1 MIIDCFTF
9 FDELDLLEIR
19 LNELK
24 DVVDV
29 FVLTESAHTFT
40 GLPKPLYFDKNRDRF
55 KDFNIVHTVFD
66 YIPCTPGQSEK
77 NQKQCN
83 LDYAFNNIFHPGDII
98 IQGDCD
104 EIPRASVVRNA
115 IKEEWKSARLVMTL
129 FYYYMNCRETSKMGK
144 VWKNSRLLRPD
155 GWFEYNA
162 KQNDKTDRVYFDA
175 GWHFSFL
182 TDIQKKLESWGHAL
196 EYNKPP
202 FNTKEHAEECKRLG
216 LDLFKRRG
224 KSALTFEF
232 IEDISYLP
240 QYVLDN
246 MDRFDKYLNHGSRP

>member
-1 MIIDCFTF
+1 MIIDCFPF

-29 FVLTESAHTFT
+29 FVLTESPYTFT
-40 GLPKPLYFDKNRDRF
+40 GIEKPLYFNDNKKRF
-55 KDFNIVHTVFD
+55 KGFNIIHTVYRPSGKYHPTVF
-66 YIPCTPGQSEK
+66 EK
-77 NQKQCN
+77 HQKQFN
-83 LDYAFNNIFHPGDII
+83 LDSAFDTIFKAGDII

-104 EIPRASVVRNA
+104 EIPKASVVKEA
-115 IKEEWKSARLVMTL
+115 IKDKSWKSIRLRMSL
-129 FYYYMNCRETSKMGK
+129 FYYYLNCRELPTKR

-162 KQNDKTDRVYFDA
+162 KQNDKTDQVLWNS

-182 TDIQKKLESWGHAL
+182 GDVQKKIEAWGHAN

-202 FNTKEHAEECKRLG
+202 FNTPEHIEKCKEQG
-216 LDLFKRRG
+216 LDLVMRKGRR
-224 KSALTFEF
+224 AINFEF
-232 IEDISYLP
+232 VEDLNYLP

-246 MDRFDKYLNHGSRP
+246 LDKFGKYIK